1 MADFV
6 SIEKAAELEGV
17 TGRAIE
23 LNVAAGKYRTR
34 LSDEISGNGKRK
46 TLIDVHSLSIPAQIK
61 YYKVEEQ
68 TNATPGEQLTGI
80 SEAAR
85 KTALGRLVIV
95 QEAEEIRERYRKVS
109 CSMGG
114 ADGAGAVDALKALA
128 ESHKISYQTL
138 SRWRKDFREKGFIG
152 LLPKSGKERGSR
164 LDPKIKEAIETEWLQ
179 PTKPSQTAV
188 YKKVAAFCAENLLQ
202 PPSYKTVQR
211 VIDRIPA
218 AASSYHRTGR
228 K

>member
-6 SIEKAAELEGV
+6 SIEKAAGLEGIDV
-17 TGRAIE
+17 RSIE
-23 LNVAAGKYRTR
+23 RHVSSGKYAIRP
-34 LSDEISGNGKRK
+34 SNEISANGKRK

-61 YYKVEEQ
+61 FYKVEEK

-95 QEAEEIRERYRKVS
+95 NEAEEIRERYRKVS

-114 ADGAGAVDALKALA
+114 ADGAGAVAALKALA

-138 SRWRKDFREKGFIG
+138 SRWRKDFRERGFIG

-164 LDPKIKEAIETEWLQ
+164 LDPKVKEAIETE
-179 PTKPSQTAV
+179 
-188 YKKVAAFCAENLLQ
+188 
-202 PPSYKTVQR
+202 
-211 VIDRIPA
+211 
-218 AASSYHRTGR
+218 
-228 K
+228 